1 MYKIILING
10 TEQTTIHY
18 PSAENNPCR
27 LFKADLDEKESQ
39 ISQLT
44 IDIPFFNPGYNKLY
58 SRATLIRVIR
68 VKDNVTTFRGRLIDF
83 QEHMDDNSN
92 PFYKECIFE
101 SELGYLCDTQ
111 VRPQSISDMSP
122 HDLLVLLIN
131 NHNSHSDKQ
140 FLIGTID
147 MEDRITTN
155 LEYSTTLNS
164 ILTNLVNVQGGI
176 IQLRY
181 GANDVRY
188 IDYVSSTGVTN
199 NTTIALAK
207 NMKSMIWEPDT
218 TNIATRIIPV
228 GKDNLNIASVNNNID
243 YLENADAVN
252 QYGIVEQVLKL
263 DDIEDA
269 NVLKQKGQDKLT
281 EMSKAEVKLSVEA
294 YDLSTIGVDASSF
307 YISDNVNVQNP
318 IIGFNDTFRVI
329 EKTTD
334 LLQSHNITLTFAN
347 KFERLADKQVQ
358 MQRAANFV
366 NQISDK
372 NGVNTYFLRNAI
384 DATRN
389 MVIASGA
396 YKNKKYIENQGILFE
411 NTDETDASFG
421 AMYIAPTGFMIS
433 NTKDSSGN
441 WEWTT
446 FGTGGG
452 FTANLINAGT
462 LLADRIAGGTL
473 SSVDGSLKISLEDG
487 KFTLTQNGQRAIS
500 LEGESINWYDWQQGA
515 SLTGRISSNRL
526 VDAQGNP
533 TGAPVFSAGIPR
545 GVFYEIASMEND
557 INYPIVRVDNY
568 VSDSSKQVVNFFSG
582 VYCEQISLNKTRTGA
597 NVWTGD
603 VTIDGMKMTFI
614 DGLLVNAVK
623 Q

>member
-10 TEQTTIHY
+10 AEQTIIHY
-18 PSAENNPCR
+18 PSAENNPCK

-44 IDIPFFNPGYNKLY
+44 IDLPFYNPGYNKLH

-111 VRPQSISDMSP
+111 VRPQSISDMTP
-122 HDLLVLLIN
+122 YDLLTLLIN

-140 FLIGTID
+140 FNIGTID
-147 MEDRITTN
+147 MEDRVTTN

-176 IQLRY
+176 LQLRY
-181 GANDVRY
+181 GANDTRY

-207 NMKSMIWEPDT
+207 NMKSMVWEPDT

-228 GKDNLNIASVNNNID
+228 GKDNLNISSVNNNVD
-243 YLENADAVN
+243 YLENTDAVS
-252 QYGIVEQVLKL
+252 QYGIVEQVVKF

-269 NVLKQKGQDKLT
+269 NVLKQKGQEKLT

-318 IIGFNDTFRVI
+318 VINFNDNFRVI

-334 LLQSHNITLTFAN
+334 LLQPHQITLTFAN
-347 KFERLADKQVQ
+347 KFERLSDKQVQ

-366 NQISDK
+366 SQISDK

-446 FGTGGG
+446 FGTGAG
-452 FTANLINAGT
+452 FSANLINAGT
-462 LLADRIAGGTL
+462 LLADRIGGGTL
-473 SSVDGSLKISLEDG
+473 SSLDGSLKINLDNGVFQLLAADTGWKGIDLINRSID
-487 KFTLTQNGQRAIS
+487 FYSFITQNKKVGTIQTVGNS
-500 LEGESINWYDWQQGA
+500 QTSKDYINIGLTDGA
-515 SLTGRISSNRL
+515 NGFLITTN
-526 VDAQGNP
+526 N
-533 TGAPVFSAGIPR
+533 GANTPF
-545 GVFYEIASMEND
+545 
-557 INYPIVRVDNY
+557 
-568 VSDSSKQVVNFFSG
+568 G
-582 VYCEQISLNKTRTGA
+582 VYTDDGDYVDIDKIKISKTRDG
-597 NVWTGD
+597 NVWSG
-603 VTIDGMKMTFI
+603 TFTAGGI
-614 DGLLVNAVK
+614 AFKFVDGLLTSATLAT
-623 Q
+623 

>member
-1 MYKIILING
+1 MRTSQKSFRTNLKLFFMPKIKKEGDKLYKIILINS

-18 PSAENNPCR
+18 PSSENNPCK
-27 LFKADLDEKESQ
+27 LFKAELDEKESQ

-44 IDIPFFNPGYNKLY
+44 MDIPFFNPGYNKLN
-58 SRATLIRVIR
+58 SRVTLIRVIR
-68 VKDNVTTFRGRLIDF
+68 IKDNVTIFRGRLIDF
-83 QEHMDDNSN
+83 QEHMDDNDD

-111 VRPQSISDMSP
+111 VRSQPITDMSP
-122 HDLLVLLIN
+122 YDLLVLLIN
-131 NHNSHSDKQ
+131 SHNAHSDKQ
-140 FLIGTID
+140 FNIGTVD
-147 MEDRITTN
+147 MEDRVTTN

-176 IQLRY
+176 LQLRY
-181 GANDVRY
+181 GSNDTRY

-228 GKDNLNIASVNNNID
+228 GKDNLNISSVNNNVD
-243 YLENADAVN
+243 YLENTDAVS

-269 NVLKQKGQDKLT
+269 NVLKQKGQEKLA

-318 IIGFNDTFRVI
+318 IINFNDTFRVI

-334 LLQSHNITLTFAN
+334 LLQPHNITLTFAN

-389 MVIASGA
+389 MVIGSGA

-411 NTDETDASFG
+411 NTDETDASYG
-421 AMYIAPTGFMIS
+421 ARHT
-433 NTKDSSGN
+433 
-441 WEWTT
+441 W
-446 FGTGGG
+446 
-452 FTANLINAGT
+452 
-462 LLADRIAGGTL
+462 LAA
-473 SSVDGSLKISLEDG
+473 
-487 KFTLTQNGQRAIS
+487 
-500 LEGESINWYDWQQGA
+500 
-515 SLTGRISSNRL
+515 
-526 VDAQGNP
+526 
-533 TGAPVFSAGIPR
+533 
-545 GVFYEIASMEND
+545 
-557 INYPIVRVDNY
+557 
-568 VSDSSKQVVNFFSG
+568 
-582 VYCEQISLNKTRTGA
+582 
-597 NVWTGD
+597 
-603 VTIDGMKMTFI
+603 
-614 DGLLVNAVK
+614 
-623 Q
+623 